1 MNKLTQRMA
10 TLEQRLVPKQVIDH
24 SAWVLPDDDKRE
36 IKAIN
41 RRHWSYVD
49 DENK

>member
-1 MNKLTQRMA
+1 MSNLKTRMA
-10 TLEQRLVPKQVIDH
+10 KLETRLAPKQVIDY

-41 RRHWSYVD
+41 GRHWSYA